1 MKSYDEMAVP
11 ELEALLREANEALSR
26 KRSTHKKDVRKR
38 VMEMI
43 KGEGLTLADVFPE
56 AAKGAK
62 PRGDEQTADHP
73 LLQAPVVNPN
83 NPDQVWEG
91 KGRKPKWL
99 ITALKEAGQM

>member
-11 ELEALLREANEALSR
+11 ELEALLRDANEALAR

-62 PRGDEQTADHP
+62 PRADYAPADHP
-73 LLQAPVVNPN
+73 LLQVPVSNPN

-99 ITALKEAGQM
+99 LSALKDAGVM